1 MSSEDAAPCQ
11 TRSTTEKMDDNLD
24 STRPSLEKPLEA
36 TPALSD
42 EGAGGARDII
52 PGATEAAGEPA
63 SSPAPDSTGYPAQSE
78 KHASLS
84 PASGPAEVSSPPS
97 PEEDVTTRIFRF
109 LSTATPGTLGA
120 IGTGLAAVTYFILGQ
135 IGLLLIGALGGIGF
149 YIHWEA
155 SNPDFARAVRGEK
168 GLDVVTRLLGEKHGL
183 QGMDGEKT
191 ATEEEEEQYAAQ
203 SFADFQPQTREALT
217 GLVDAIIRD
226 YVRWWYSPIVPSDRS
241 FPLSCRKVMTS
252 FLVSIGNHLG
262 KKRPADSFLD
272 FLTNASSMVLVF
284 FSELS
289 AAFADLPPDSK
300 MTAADAVYNYLAS
313 HPDSNLAHLLS
324 QRHQASKFK
333 SVAEDLLG
341 FLERPSYD
349 CDPARTFLREIL
361 AGVILE
367 MSLQS
372 CSKPEWINGWIVYL
386 LEAGE
391 PDFNQAIDV
400 GMQTA
405 NSAVFA
411 DVDGNVGNVGLAKGA
426 YSSSDADKLRRR
438 DSGQIHKKKLSK
450 ADEEMENAMEEM
462 KRMNKMLLEEQV
474 RKSEDSKDPK
484 PSMDTDVPE
493 RDVPDMKKNA
503 NELDVEPMA
512 AFKALPTTPGTSSP
526 GFSEMLSPEKN
537 PWSDGRLSSEAGRS
551 PMSSRIT
558 ESSGPK
564 LSPQHAHQASFT
576 KFEQL
581 VPPAQDDSD
590 LSDAEQN
597 RQAPLTLH
605 NAKVTIYDDSTNDKT
620 RIRSKP
626 TWDYLIQIEPSSSH
640 YSGWMI
646 ARQYADFE
654 KLHEVLRRIA
664 AISGITAFTEQHK
677 ELPSFKIH
685 TRESLRGE
693 LERYLRDACW
703 YKALAES
710 EGMKRF
716 LDKDQGHTRQESKS
730 GFQAMESFG
739 KNVFGVL
746 ASAPKGVAE
755 GGKVIAGGV
764 TGVFGN
770 MGLSRKNTSSSIPE
784 ANGNAKRF
792 SVPTPPRIDS
802 SLSLNGSRKARD
814 SLDSQR
820 SSVISVQP
828 GKTPPMERRT
838 SLQPSGETDAGD
850 ARAGRS
856 DQFDRGVSSPRDSKP
871 NSRASSLAALRS
883 PLRSPSTLSL
893 DALKLPPPPDA
904 MPDDWGSPQSTRV
917 TRTQEYSM
925 SQRTS
930 LDMDQ
935 PGRKPLPGTNSPAS
949 KLKRQYSD
957 ISEQETRV
965 AVELVFAIINEL
977 YSLSSAWN
985 FRRTLLAAA
994 KSFLLRP
1001 GNPSLISIQKMLQ
1014 ESVIE
1019 ANSSDEGIA
1028 THLRK
1033 MRENSLPTEEEL
1045 KAWPP
1050 EQSMEEK
1057 EKLREKARRLLIQS
1071 GVPAALSGVMG
1082 QNATTEALGRIFDCL
1097 QIEEVA
1103 RGLLFGIMLQAVRII
1118 TH

>member
-1 MSSEDAAPCQ
+1 MESPIQENHIDATGAQPETPVNGTLASSATGPEKGVELRPPPQPSPPAAAPETASKAAHTEQ
-11 TRSTTEKMDDNLD
+11 LTT
-24 STRPSLEKPLEA
+24 
-36 TPALSD
+36 
-42 EGAGGARDII
+42 
-52 PGATEAAGEPA
+52 
-63 SSPAPDSTGYPAQSE
+63 SP
-78 KHASLS
+78 
-84 PASGPAEVSSPPS
+84 SPPTAPS
-97 PEEDVTTRIFRF
+97 NPSKPSRPEDDITTKVFRF

-120 IGTGLAAVTYFILGQ
+120 IAVGLSAVTYFILGQ
-135 IGLLLIGALGGIGF
+135 IGLLLIGALGGIAF

-155 SNPDFARAVRGEK
+155 SNPDFARAVHGEK
-168 GLDVVTRLLGEKHGL
+168 GVDIVTRLLGEKTGFK
-183 QGMDGEKT
+183 DVEEDSK
-191 ATEEEEEQYAAQ
+191 ATEEEEAKYVAT
-203 SFADFQPQTREALT
+203 SFADFQPETQEALT
-217 GLVDAIIRD
+217 AFVDAIIRD
-226 YVRWWYSPIVPSDRS
+226 YVKWWYTPIVPSDRS

-272 FLTNASSMVLVF
+272 FLTNASSMVIVF

-313 HPDSNLAHLLS
+313 HPDSNLSHLLS

-341 FLERPSYD
+341 FLDRPTYD
-349 CDPARTFLREIL
+349 CDPSRTFLREIM

-367 MSLQS
+367 MSLQT
-372 CSKPEWINGWIVYL
+372 CSKAEWINGWIVYL

-400 GMQTA
+400 GMQRGPDTNSA
-405 NSAVFA
+405 SAVFA
-411 DVDGNVGNVGLAKGA
+411 DVDGNVGNIGLAKGSR
-426 YSSSDADKLRRR
+426 SSSESDRPRRK
-438 DSGQIHKKKLSK
+438 DSGQIHRRVLSK

-462 KRMNKMLLEEQV
+462 QRMNKMILEEQT
-474 RKSEDSKDPK
+474 RESSDSKDPRS
-484 PSMDTDVPE
+484 SMEADVPE
-493 RDVPDMKKNA
+493 RLADALQRNTH
-503 NELDVEPMA
+503 ELEIGPKHDP
-512 AFKALPTTPGTSSP
+512 KTLPTTPGAPSP
-526 GFSEMLSPEKN
+526 GLSDSLSPEKN
-537 PWSDGRLSSEAGRS
+537 QWSEDRLSSEAGRS
-551 PMSSRIT
+551 PVSSRTT
-558 ESSGPK
+558 ESSAPK
-564 LSPQHAHQASFT
+564 QSPKHSHQASFT
-576 KFEQL
+576 AFEQL

-590 LSDAEQN
+590 SSDADSN
-597 RQAPLTLH
+597 KTRPLTLH

-626 TWDYLIQIEPSSSH
+626 SWDYLIQIEPSSSH

-646 ARQYADFE
+646 ARQYGDFE

-664 AISGITAFTEQHK
+664 TISGITAFTEQHK
-677 ELPSFKIH
+677 ELPNFKIH

-755 GGKVIAGGV
+755 GGKVFAGGV

-770 MGLSRKNTSSSIPE
+770 IGLSRKNTSNSLPE

-792 SVPTPPRIDS
+792 SAPTPPRIDS
-802 SLSLNGSRKARD
+802 SLSLNTPRKPRD

-820 SSVISVQP
+820 SSIVAVQP
-828 GKTPPMERRT
+828 GKTPPMERR
-838 SLQPSGETDAGD
+838 PSFQFPGETETENM
-850 ARAGRS
+850 RAGRS
-856 DQFDRGVSSPRDSKP
+856 DQWDGQTSSPRGSRP

-893 DALKLPPPPDA
+893 DALKLPPPPDS
-904 MPDDWGSPQSTRV
+904 MPDDWGSPESTKM
-917 TRTQEYSM
+917 TRSIDNLA
-925 SQRTS
+925 QRTS
-930 LDMDQ
+930 LDIDQ
-935 PGRKPLPGTNSPAS
+935 QGKKSTRGTNTSPTS
-949 KLKRQYSD
+949 KVKRQYAS

-977 YSLSSAWN
+977 YTLSSAWN

-1001 GNPSLISIQKMLQ
+1001 GNPSLVSIQKMLQ
-1014 ESVIE
+1014 ESLIE
-1019 ANSSDEGIA
+1019 ANSTDEGVA
-1028 THLRK
+1028 AHLHK
-1033 MRENSLPTEEEL
+1033 LRENTLPTEEEL

-1050 EQSMEEK
+1050 EPSMEEK

-1082 QNATTEALGRIFDCL
+1082 QNATSEALGRIFDCL

-1103 RGLLFGIMLQAVRII
+1103 RGLLFGIMLQAVRVI

>member
-1 MSSEDAAPCQ
+1 M
-11 TRSTTEKMDDNLD
+11 TK
-24 STRPSLEKPLEA
+24 
-36 TPALSD
+36 
-42 EGAGGARDII
+42 
-52 PGATEAAGEPA
+52 
-63 SSPAPDSTGYPAQSE
+63 
-78 KHASLS
+78 
-84 PASGPAEVSSPPS
+84 V
-97 PEEDVTTRIFRF
+97 FRF

-120 IGTGLAAVTYFILGQ
+120 VATGLGAVTYFILGQ
-135 IGLLLIGALGGIGF
+135 IGLLLIGALGGIAF
-149 YIHWEA
+149 YVQWES
-155 SNPDFARAVRGEK
+155 SNPDFARAVHGET
-168 GLDVVTRLLGEKHGL
+168 GVDVVTRLLGEKNGL
-183 QGMDGEKT
+183 RSVEED
-191 ATEEEEEQYAAQ
+191 ARLTEEEEEQYLAQ
-203 SFADFQPQTREALT
+203 SFAGFQPATQEALT
-217 GLVDAIIRD
+217 GFVDAIIRD
-226 YVRWWYSPIVPSDRS
+226 YVKWWYSPIVPSDRS

-252 FLVSIGNHLG
+252 FLVSIGNHLS

-272 FLTNASSMVLVF
+272 FLTNASSMVIVF

-289 AAFADLPPDSK
+289 AAFADVPPDSK
-300 MTAADAVYNYLAS
+300 TTAADAVYNYLAS

-324 QRHQASKFK
+324 QRHQSSKFK
-333 SVAEDLLG
+333 AVAEDLLG

-349 CDPARTFLREIL
+349 CDPARTFLREIMS
-361 AGVILE
+361 GVVLE

-372 CSKPEWINGWIVYL
+372 CSKAEWINGWIVYL

-411 DVDGNVGNVGLAKGA
+411 DVDGNVGNIGLAKGPRT
-426 YSSSDADKLRRR
+426 SSETDRSRRR
-438 DSGQIHKKKLSK
+438 DSGQVHKKKLSK

-462 KRMNKMLLEEQV
+462 QRMNKMILEEKV
-474 RKSEDSKDPK
+474 RVSEEPK
-484 PSMDTDVPE
+484 
-493 RDVPDMKKNA
+493 DMKSSMESEAEAPENPSNNPQKSA
-503 NELDVEPMA
+503 NELSIEPQSSS
-512 AFKALPTTPGTSSP
+512 KNLPTTPGAPSP

-537 PWSDGRLSSEAGRS
+537 PWSEGRLSSEAGRS
-551 PMSSRIT
+551 TVSSRTT
-558 ESSGPK
+558 ESPVPK
-564 LSPQHAHQASFT
+564 LSPRHSHQASFT

-581 VPPAQDDSD
+581 VPPSQDDSD

-605 NAKVTIYDDSTNDKT
+605 NAKVTIYDDSTNDQN

-646 ARQYADFE
+646 ARQYSDFE

-664 AISGITAFTEQHK
+664 TISGITAFTEQHK
-677 ELPSFKIH
+677 ELPSYKIH

-716 LDKDQGHTRQESKS
+716 LDKDQGHTRQQSKS

-764 TGVFGN
+764 TGVFGG
-770 MGLSRKNTSSSIPE
+770 MGLSRKNTSSSFPE
-784 ANGNAKRF
+784 ANGDVKRY
-792 SVPTPPRIDS
+792 SALTPPRIDS
-802 SLSLNGSRKARD
+802 NLSLNGSRKARD

-820 SSVISVQP
+820 SSIVSMQP
-828 GKTPPMERRT
+828 GKTPPMERRP
-838 SLQPSGETDAGD
+838 SLGEADAGD
-850 ARAGRS
+850 IRAGRP
-856 DQFDRGVSSPRDSKP
+856 DQYVPLSSPRDSGP

-904 MPDDWGSPQSTRV
+904 MPDDWGSPNSSRMGRSQDNII
-917 TRTQEYSM
+917 

-935 PGRKPLPGTNSPAS
+935 LGKKQSRSATSPTNKP
-949 KLKRQYSD
+949 KRQYSD

-965 AVELVFAIINEL
+965 AVELAFAIINEL
-977 YSLSSAWN
+977 YTLSSAWN

-1001 GNPSLISIQKMLQ
+1001 GNPSLISIQKMIQ

-1028 THLRK
+1028 AHLRK
-1033 MRENSLPTEEEL
+1033 MRENALPTEEEL

-1050 EQSMEEK
+1050 EPSMEEK

-1071 GVPAALSGVMG
+1071 GVPVALSGVMG

>member
-1 MSSEDAAPCQ
+1 MDFPIQENDIDTAGAHPETPVNGILPSSETGPEQGEEIRPPSFSAAAAAAAAAPEKIGEKAKHTDQ
-11 TRSTTEKMDDNLD
+11 TATSLPPQTASPNSSRPEDDLTTK
-24 STRPSLEKPLEA
+24 
-36 TPALSD
+36 
-42 EGAGGARDII
+42 
-52 PGATEAAGEPA
+52 
-63 SSPAPDSTGYPAQSE
+63 
-78 KHASLS
+78 
-84 PASGPAEVSSPPS
+84 V
-97 PEEDVTTRIFRF
+97 FRF

-120 IGTGLAAVTYFILGQ
+120 IAVGLSAVTYFILGQ
-135 IGLLLIGALGGIGF
+135 IGLLLIGALGGIAY

-155 SNPDFARAVRGEK
+155 SNPDFARAVRGER
-168 GLDVVTRLLGEKHGL
+168 GVDIVTRLLGERHGS
-183 QGMDGEKT
+183 QDVDEDRKT
-191 ATEEEEEQYAAQ
+191 TEEEEAKYLAT
-203 SFADFQPQTREALT
+203 SFADFQPETQEALT
-217 GLVDAIIRD
+217 AFVDAIIRD
-226 YVRWWYSPIVPSDRS
+226 YVKWWYTPIVPADRS

-272 FLTNASSMVLVF
+272 FLTNASSMVIVF

-300 MTAADAVYNYLAS
+300 MTAPDAVYNYLAS
-313 HPDSNLAHLLS
+313 HPDSNLSHLLS

-333 SVAEDLLG
+333 AVAEDLLG
-341 FLERPSYD
+341 FLDRPTYD
-349 CDPARTFLREIL
+349 CDPSRTFLREIM

-367 MSLQS
+367 MSLQT
-372 CSKPEWINGWIVYL
+372 CSKAEWINGWIVYL

-400 GMQTA
+400 GMQTGPDA
-405 NSAVFA
+405 NSASAVFA
-411 DVDGNVGNVGLAKGA
+411 DVDGNVGNIGLAKGNR
-426 YSSSDADKLRRR
+426 SSSESDRPRRK
-438 DSGQIHKKKLSK
+438 DSGQVHKRVLSK

-462 KRMNKMLLEEQV
+462 QRMNQMIAEQT
-474 RKSEDSKDPK
+474 RRSGDSKDPK
-484 PSMDTDVPE
+484 SSMEADVPG
-493 RDVPDMKKNA
+493 RLADALQRNA
-503 NELDVEPMA
+503 DELEIDSKHVS
-512 AFKALPTTPGTSSP
+512 KTLPTTPGAPSP
-526 GFSEMLSPEKN
+526 GYSDSLSPEKN
-537 PWSDGRLSSEAGRS
+537 PWSEDRLSSEAGRS
-551 PMSSRIT
+551 PVSSRT
-558 ESSGPK
+558 TDSPVPK
-564 LSPQHAHQASFT
+564 HSPQHSHQASFT

-581 VPPAQDDSD
+581 VPPGQDDSD
-590 LSDAEQN
+590 LSDADTSKP
-597 RQAPLTLH
+597 RPLTLH
-605 NAKVTIYDDSTNDKT
+605 NAKVTIYDDSTNDKA

-626 TWDYLIQIEPSSSH
+626 SWDYLIQIEPSSSH

-646 ARQYADFE
+646 ARQYGDFE

-664 AISGITAFTEQHK
+664 TISGITAFTEQHK
-677 ELPSFKIH
+677 ELPNFKIH

-703 YKALAES
+703 YKSLAES

-755 GGKVIAGGV
+755 GGKVFAGGV

-770 MGLSRKNTSSSIPE
+770 MGLSRKSTSSSLPE
-784 ANGNAKRF
+784 PNGNAKRF
-792 SVPTPPRIDS
+792 SASTPPRIDS
-802 SLSLNGSRKARD
+802 ALSLNTSRKPRD

-820 SSVISVQP
+820 SSIVAVQP
-828 GKTPPMERRT
+828 GKTPPMERR
-838 SLQPSGETDAGD
+838 PSFQFPGEIDTENM
-850 ARAGRS
+850 RAVRP
-856 DQFDRGVSSPRDSKP
+856 DRWDGQTSSPKESRS

-904 MPDDWGSPQSTRV
+904 MPDDWGSPESTRM
-917 TRTQEYSM
+917 TRSTDNFVP
-925 SQRTS
+925 QRTS
-930 LDMDQ
+930 LDVDQ
-935 PGRKPLPGTNSPAS
+935 QAKKTTRVATSPAT
-949 KLKRQYSD
+949 KLKRQYAS

-977 YSLSSAWN
+977 YTLSSAWN

-1001 GNPSLISIQKMLQ
+1001 GNPSLVSIQKMLQ

-1019 ANSSDEGIA
+1019 ANSTDEGVA
-1028 THLRK
+1028 AHLRK
-1033 MRENSLPTEEEL
+1033 LRENTLPTEDEL

-1050 EQSMEEK
+1050 EPSMEEK

-1082 QNATTEALGRIFDCL
+1082 QNATSEALGRIFDCL

-1103 RGLLFGIMLQAVRII
+1103 RGLLFGIMLQAVRVI

>member
-1 MSSEDAAPCQ
+1 MPIDDKLHSSTSSPEKPVNGITASLGEEAKGPEAQQPAQTDLPTSPSHQSTPSSKPPSRSED
-11 TRSTTEKMDDNLD
+11 
-24 STRPSLEKPLEA
+24 
-36 TPALSD
+36 
-42 EGAGGARDII
+42 
-52 PGATEAAGEPA
+52 
-63 SSPAPDSTGYPAQSE
+63 
-78 KHASLS
+78 
-84 PASGPAEVSSPPS
+84 
-97 PEEDVTTRIFRF
+97 DVTTKVFHF

-120 IGTGLAAVTYFILGQ
+120 IAVGLAAVTYFILGQ
-135 IGLLLIGALGGIGF
+135 IGLLLIGALGGIVF

-155 SNPDFARAVRGEK
+155 SNPDFARAVQGEN
-168 GLDVVTRLLGEKHGL
+168 GLDIATRLLGEKQTL
-183 QGMDGEKT
+183 RDGNGDLNAVEG
-191 ATEEEEEQYAAQ
+191 EEAQYLSQ
-203 SFADFQPQTREALT
+203 SFADFQPETRDALN

-226 YVRWWYSPIVPSDRS
+226 YVKWWYSPILPGDRS
-241 FPLSCRKVMTS
+241 FPLSCKKVLTS

-262 KKRPADSFLD
+262 RKRPADSFLD
-272 FLTNASSMVLVF
+272 FLTNASSMVIVF

-300 MTAADAVYNYLAS
+300 TTAADAVYNYLAS
-313 HPDSNLAHLLS
+313 NPESNLSHLLS

-333 SVAEDLLG
+333 AVAEDLLG
-341 FLERPSYD
+341 FLERPTYD
-349 CDPARTFLREIL
+349 CDPARTFLREIM
-361 AGVILE
+361 AGVVLE
-367 MSLQS
+367 MSLQT
-372 CSKPEWINGWIVYL
+372 CSKADWINGWIVYL

-400 GMQTA
+400 GMQTGPDA
-405 NSAVFA
+405 NTAVFA
-411 DVDGNVGNVGLAKGA
+411 DLDGNVGNIGLTKGNR
-426 YSSSDADKLRRR
+426 SSLEMERARRR
-438 DSGQIHKKKLSK
+438 DSGQVHKKKLSK

-462 KRMNKMLLEEQV
+462 KRMNKMILEEQA
-474 RKSEDSKDPK
+474 RRSGDSKDPK
-484 PSMDTDVPE
+484 SSMEADVPE
-493 RDVPDMKKNA
+493 RLADALDRNA
-503 NELDVEPMA
+503 NELEIEPKSVSRAM
-512 AFKALPTTPGTSSP
+512 PTTPSAPTS
-526 GFSEMLSPEKN
+526 GYSEMLSPEKN
-537 PWSDGRLSSEAGRS
+537 PWSESRPSSELGRS
-551 PMSSRIT
+551 PLSSQTSRSPAP
-558 ESSGPK
+558 EHSPK
-564 LSPQHAHQASFT
+564 HAQQSSFT
-576 KFEQL
+576 NFEQF

-590 LSDAEQN
+590 QSDADAMK
-597 RQAPLTLH
+597 QAPLTLQ
-605 NAKVTIYDDSTNDKT
+605 NAKITMYDESTTDKS

-664 AISGITAFTEQHK
+664 TVSGITAFTEQHK
-677 ELPSFKIH
+677 DLPNFKIH

-693 LERYLRDACW
+693 LERYVRDACW

-755 GGKVIAGGV
+755 GGKVFAGGV

-770 MGLSRKNTSSSIPE
+770 MGLSRKSTSNSLPE
-784 ANGNAKRF
+784 TNGTAKRM

-820 SSVISVQP
+820 SSIISVQP
-828 GKTPPMERRT
+828 GKTPPMERRQ
-838 SLQPSGETDAGD
+838 SLQIPGDPDAESM
-850 ARAGRS
+850 RAGRS
-856 DQFDRGVSSPRDSKP
+856 DRWDGPTPSPRDSRA

-893 DALKLPPPPDA
+893 DALKLPPPPDS
-904 MPDDWGSPQSTRV
+904 MPDDWGSPESPRMRRSQDIT
-917 TRTQEYSM
+917 M

-930 LDMDQ
+930 MDIDQ
-935 PGRKPLPGTNSPAS
+935 LGKKAPRGTGSPISLNNKP
-949 KLKRQYSD
+949 KRQYSK

-977 YSLSSAWN
+977 YTLSSAWN

-1001 GNPSLISIQKMLQ
+1001 GNPSLVSIQKMLQ

-1019 ANSSDEGIA
+1019 ANSTDEGIA
-1028 THLRK
+1028 AHLRK
-1033 MRENSLPTEEEL
+1033 LRENTVPTEEEL

-1050 EQSMEEK
+1050 EPSMEEK

-1071 GVPAALSGVMG
+1071 GVPVALSGVMG

-1103 RGLLFGIMLQAVRII
+1103 RGLIFGIMLQAVRVI

>member
-1 MSSEDAAPCQ
+1 MVSEDATHPQPPLRPSADEMTNDDVKVDSAGASPTSTQPPVQPPTEEVKEIPANGPIADETAKPPLVPSAPA
-11 TRSTTEKMDDNLD
+11 KP
-24 STRPSLEKPLEA
+24 TRPDDDL
-36 TPALSD
+36 
-42 EGAGGARDII
+42 
-52 PGATEAAGEPA
+52 
-63 SSPAPDSTGYPAQSE
+63 
-78 KHASLS
+78 
-84 PASGPAEVSSPPS
+84 
-97 PEEDVTTRIFRF
+97 TTKVFQF
-109 LSTATPGTLGA
+109 LSTATPQTLSA
-120 IGTGLAAVTYFILGQ
+120 VAVGLAAVTYFILGQ
-135 IGLLLIGALGGIGF
+135 IGLLLIGALGGIAF

-155 SNPDFARAVRGEK
+155 SNPDFARAVHGERGV
-168 GLDVVTRLLGEKHGL
+168 DVVVRLLGEKDSGKDVEL
-183 QGMDGEKT
+183 QEK
-191 ATEEEEEQYAAQ
+191 ATEAEEEQFLAQ
-203 SFADFQPQTREALT
+203 SFADFQPQTQEALN
-217 GLVDAIIRD
+217 GLVDAIVRD
-226 YVRWWYSPIVPSDRS
+226 YVKWWYSPILPADRS
-241 FPLSCRKVMTS
+241 FPLSCRKILTS
-252 FLVSIGNHLG
+252 FLVSVSNYLS

-272 FLTNASSMVLVF
+272 FLTNSSSMVIVF

-300 MTAADAVYNYLAS
+300 TTAADAVYNYLAS
-313 HPDSNLAHLLS
+313 HPESNLTHLLS

-333 SVAEDLLG
+333 AVAEDLLG
-341 FLERPSYD
+341 FLDRPTYD

-372 CSKPEWINGWIVYL
+372 CSKAEWINSWIVYL

-400 GMQTA
+400 GMQTGPDA
-405 NSAVFA
+405 NSSVFA
-411 DVDGNVGNVGLAKGA
+411 DLDGNVGNIGLTKGNRNSLETERA
-426 YSSSDADKLRRR
+426 RRR
-438 DSGQIHKKKLSK
+438 DSAQAHKKKLSK

-462 KRMNKMLLEEQV
+462 KRMNQMILDEHARRSGESKRSDPSPTKAEIPGKVDDATQNDIKEPNTEI
-474 RKSEDSKDPK
+474 KSDTK
-484 PSMDTDVPE
+484 SM
-493 RDVPDMKKNA
+493 
-503 NELDVEPMA
+503 
-512 AFKALPTTPGTSSP
+512 PTTPGRPMS
-526 GFSEMLSPEKN
+526 GFSDMLSPEKN
-537 PWSDGRLSSEAGRS
+537 PWGEDRVSSEAGRS
-551 PMSSRIT
+551 PLST
-558 ESSGPK
+558 EVTD
-564 LSPQHAHQASFT
+564 SPHSKATTQHSHQTSFT
-576 KFEQL
+576 SFEQL

-590 LSDAEQN
+590 LSDADYKKP
-597 RQAPLTLH
+597 APLTLH
-605 NAKVTIYDDSTNDKT
+605 NAKITLYDDTTNDKS

-646 ARQYADFE
+646 PRQYPDFE

-664 AISGITAFTEQHK
+664 TISGITAFTEQHK
-677 ELPSFKIH
+677 ELPQFKIH

-716 LDKDQGHTRQESKS
+716 LDKDQGHNRQESKT
-730 GFQAMESFG
+730 GFQAVESFG

-755 GGKVIAGGV
+755 GGKAFAGGV

-770 MGLSRKNTSSSIPE
+770 IGLARKSTSNSLAE
-784 ANGNAKRF
+784 TNGTPPKRTPA
-792 SVPTPPRIDS
+792 PTPPRIDS
-802 SLSLNGSRKARD
+802 QLSLNGPRKPRD

-820 SSVISVQP
+820 SSIISVQP
-828 GKTPPMERRT
+828 GKTPPMERRP
-838 SLQPSGETDAGD
+838 SLQIPGEIDAEHM
-850 ARAGRS
+850 RAGRS
-856 DQFDRGVSSPRDSKP
+856 DRWDGPTPSPRDSRA

-883 PLRSPSTLSL
+883 PLRSPSTISL

-904 MPDDWGSPQSTRV
+904 MPDDWGSPESTRIN
-917 TRTQEYSM
+917 RSQENLVS
-925 SQRTS
+925 SRLS
-930 LDMDQ
+930 VDIDQ
-935 PGRKPLPGTNSPAS
+935 QKTGSRGTVSPTTKA
-949 KLKRQYSD
+949 KRQFSK

-977 YSLSSAWN
+977 YTLSSAWN

-1001 GNPSLISIQKMLQ
+1001 GNPSLVSIQKMLQ

-1033 MRENSLPTEEEL
+1033 LRENTLPTEEEL

-1050 EQSMEEK
+1050 ESSMEEK

-1082 QNATTEALGRIFDCL
+1082 QNATSESLGRIFDCL

-1103 RGLLFGIMLQAVRII
+1103 RGLIFGIMLQAVRVI

>member
-1 MSSEDAAPCQ
+1 MPIDDTVESSTSSPQKPVNGIAAPLAKEA
-11 TRSTTEKMDDNLD
+11 TTE
-24 STRPSLEKPLEA
+24 EA
-36 TPALSD
+36 P
-42 EGAGGARDII
+42 
-52 PGATEAAGEPA
+52 P
-63 SSPAPDSTGYPAQSE
+63 PAQQPVQTD
-78 KHASLS
+78 L
-84 PASGPAEVSSPPS
+84 PTGPSHHRSAAPSSKPPS
-97 PEEDVTTRIFRF
+97 RPEDDVTTKVFQF

-120 IGTGLAAVTYFILGQ
+120 IAVGLAAVTYFILGQ
-135 IGLLLIGALGGIGF
+135 IGLLLIGALGGIVF

-155 SNPDFARAVRGEK
+155 SHPDFARAVHGES
-168 GLDVVTRLLGEKHGL
+168 GLDIATRLLGAKHGL
-183 QGMDGEKT
+183 RDGEEDQK
-191 ATEEEEEQYAAQ
+191 ATEEEEAQYLAQ
-203 SFADFQPQTREALT
+203 SFADFQPETRDALN

-226 YVRWWYSPIVPSDRS
+226 YVKWWYSPILPGDRS
-241 FPLSCRKVMTS
+241 FPLSCRKVLTS

-262 KKRPADSFLD
+262 RKRPADSFLD
-272 FLTNASSMVLVF
+272 FLTNASSMVIVF

-300 MTAADAVYNYLAS
+300 TTAADAVYNYLAS
-313 HPDSNLAHLLS
+313 NPESSLSHLLS

-341 FLERPSYD
+341 FLERPTYD

-361 AGVILE
+361 AGVMLE
-367 MSLQS
+367 MSLQT
-372 CSKPEWINGWIVYL
+372 CSKADWINGWIVYL

-400 GMQTA
+400 GMQTGPDA

-411 DVDGNVGNVGLAKGA
+411 DLDGNVGNIGLTKGNR
-426 YSSSDADKLRRR
+426 SSLELERARRR
-438 DSGQIHKKKLSK
+438 DSGQVHKKKLSK

-462 KRMNKMLLEEQV
+462 KRMNKMILDEQA
-474 RKSEDSKDPK
+474 RRSGDSKDPK
-484 PSMDTDVPE
+484 SSMEADVPG
-493 RDVPDMKKNA
+493 RLADALHSNA
-503 NELDVEPMA
+503 NELDIDPKSVS
-512 AFKALPTTPGTSSP
+512 KALPTTPGGPNADS
-526 GFSEMLSPEKN
+526 SEMLSPEKN
-537 PWSDGRLSSEAGRS
+537 PWGESRPASSEIGRS
-551 PMSSRIT
+551 P
-558 ESSGPK
+558 
-564 LSPQHAHQASFT
+564 LSPSASKSPAPEHSPKHAQQSSFT
-576 KFEQL
+576 SFEQF

-590 LSDAEQN
+590 QSDADAMKQT
-597 RQAPLTLH
+597 PLTLQ
-605 NAKVTIYDDSTNDKT
+605 NAKITMYDDNTNDKS

-626 TWDYLIQIEPSSSH
+626 TWDYLIQIEPSLST

-664 AISGITAFTEQHK
+664 TVSGITAFTEQHK
-677 ELPSFKIH
+677 ELPHFKIH

-693 LERYLRDACW
+693 LERYVRDACW

-755 GGKVIAGGV
+755 GGKVFAGGV

-770 MGLSRKNTSSSIPE
+770 MGLSRKSTSNSLTE
-784 ANGNAKRF
+784 TNGNAKRM

-802 SLSLNGSRKARD
+802 SLSLSGSRKGRD

-828 GKTPPMERRT
+828 GKTPPMERRP
-838 SLQPSGETDAGD
+838 SLQIPGDQDAESM
-850 ARAGRS
+850 RAGRS
-856 DQFDRGVSSPRDSKP
+856 DRWDGPTPSPRDSRP

-904 MPDDWGSPQSTRV
+904 MPDDWGSPESTRM
-917 TRTQEYSM
+917 TRSQDNIM
-925 SQRTS
+925 SQSQRIS
-930 LDMDQ
+930 MDIDTLGKKV
-935 PGRKPLPGTNSPAS
+935 PRGTGSPAS
-949 KLKRQYSD
+949 LSRPKRQYAK

-977 YSLSSAWN
+977 YTLSSAWN

-1001 GNPSLISIQKMLQ
+1001 GNPSLVSIQNMLQ

-1033 MRENSLPTEEEL
+1033 LRENTVPTEEEL

-1050 EQSMEEK
+1050 EPSMEEK
-1057 EKLREKARRLLIQS
+1057 EKLRDKARRLLIQS
-1071 GVPAALSGVMG
+1071 GVPVALSGVMG

-1103 RGLLFGIMLQAVRII
+1103 RGLIFGIMLQAVRVI

>member
-1 MSSEDAAPCQ
+1 MSSEDAALRQ
-11 TRSTTEKMDDNLD
+11 TRSTTEKMDDSLD
-24 STRPSLEKPLEA
+24 CTPPSLEKPLEA
-36 TPALSD
+36 TLALSE
-42 EGAGGARDII
+42 EGAGGGR
-52 PGATEAAGEPA
+52 GATAGPTETA
-63 SSPAPDSTGYPAQSE
+63 GGSATSPQADNKGDLAQSE
-78 KHASLS
+78 KHESLS
-84 PASGPAEVSSPPS
+84 PAGGHVEFSPPS
-97 PEEDVTTRIFRF
+97 GPEEDVLTRVFRF

-120 IGTGLAAVTYFILGQ
+120 IATGLAAVTYFILGQ
-135 IGLLLIGALGGIGF
+135 VGLLLIGALGGIGF

-168 GLDVVTRLLGEKHGL
+168 GLDIVTRLLGEKRGL
-183 QGMDGEKT
+183 EGPDAEGT
-191 ATEEEEEQYAAQ
+191 ATQEDEEQYAAR

-226 YVRWWYSPIVPSDRS
+226 YVKWWYSPIVPSDRS

-289 AAFADLPPDSK
+289 AAFGDLPPDSK

-333 SVAEDLLG
+333 AVAEDLLG
-341 FLERPSYD
+341 FLERPTYD
-349 CDPARTFLREIL
+349 CDPAHTFLREIL
-361 AGVILE
+361 SGVILE

-426 YSSSDADKLRRR
+426 YGSSDADRSRRR

-462 KRMNKMLLEEQV
+462 KRMNKMLLQEQV

-484 PSMDTDVPE
+484 SSMDANAPE
-493 RDVPDMKKNA
+493 SHVPDTKKNA
-503 NELDVEPMA
+503 NELDVEPTGS
-512 AFKALPTTPGTSSP
+512 FKALPTTPGTSSP
-526 GFSEMLSPEKN
+526 GFSDMLSPEKN
-537 PWSDGRLSSEAGRS
+537 PWSEGRPSSEAGRS
-551 PMSSRIT
+551 PISSRTT
-558 ESSGPK
+558 ESSVRKP
-564 LSPQHAHQASFT
+564 SPQHAHHASFT
-576 KFEQL
+576 TFEQF

-590 LSDAEQN
+590 SDSEQN
-597 RQAPLTLH
+597 KQAPLTLH
-605 NAKVTIYDDSTNDKT
+605 NAKVTIYDDSTNDKS

-664 AISGITAFTEQHK
+664 TISGITAFTEQHK

-716 LDKDQGHTRQESKS
+716 LDRDQGHTRQESKS

-784 ANGNAKRF
+784 ANGSAKRF

-828 GKTPPMERRT
+828 GKTPPMERRP
-838 SLQPSGETDAGD
+838 SLQPFGEADAGD
-850 ARAGRS
+850 ARARRS
-856 DQFDRGVSSPRDSKP
+856 DQYDRGVSSPQDSKP
-871 NSRASSLAALRS
+871 HSRASSLAALRS

-917 TRTQEYSM
+917 ARTQENSM

-935 PGRKPLPGTNSPAS
+935 PGKKPLPGANSPAS
-949 KLKRQYSD
+949 KPKRQYSD

-1014 ESVIE
+1014 ESVIT

-1082 QNATTEALGRIFDCL
+1082 QNATAEALGRIFDCL